1 METIRECPH
10 CGEPTMPNRLEGGA
24 VVCSCAAER
33 DLPPGPRPV
42 DAASHQVSPQSG
54 TIAVASISTRASDS
68 ASATTP
74 TSAMAGKLRP
84 ITDR

>member
-10 CGEPTMPNRLEGGA
+10 CGEPTVPNRLDGGE

-33 DLPPGPRPV
+33 ELPSGPRPA
-42 DAASHQVSPQSG
+42 DGPAPQSG
-54 TIAVASISTRASDS
+54 RMAVASISTRASGS

-84 ITDR
+84 ITER

>member
-1 METIRECPH
+1 MEPIRECQH
-10 CGEPTMPNRLEGGA
+10 CGEATVPNRLPDGQ

-33 DLPPGPRPV
+33 DLPE
-42 DAASHQVSPQSG
+42 DQSG
-54 TIAVASISTRASDS
+54 TMAVASISTRASGS
-68 ASATTP
+68 ARATTQ

>member
-1 METIRECPH
+1 MVETIRECPH
-10 CGEPTMPNRLEGGA
+10 CGEPTVPNRLSGGE

-33 DLPPGPRPV
+33 DLPEGPRPV
-42 DAASHQVSPQSG
+42 PQSG
-54 TIAVASISTRASDS
+54 MTAVASISTSAPGS

-84 ITDR
+84 ITER